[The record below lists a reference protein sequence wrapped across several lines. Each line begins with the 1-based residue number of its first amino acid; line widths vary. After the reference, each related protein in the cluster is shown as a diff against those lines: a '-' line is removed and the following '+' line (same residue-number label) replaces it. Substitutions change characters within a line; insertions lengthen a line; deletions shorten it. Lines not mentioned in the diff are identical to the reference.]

1 MNAMV
6 LHMIPRPHVMFTVIA
21 KGRLDIMMLMVVE
34 VRLLVVVVVKV
45 VVVVVV
51 VEVTCNL

>member
-1 MNAMV
+1 MNPMV

-21 KGRLDIMMLMVVE
+21 KARLDIMIMMVVLMVVM
-34 VRLLVVVVVKV
+34 LVVVVKV